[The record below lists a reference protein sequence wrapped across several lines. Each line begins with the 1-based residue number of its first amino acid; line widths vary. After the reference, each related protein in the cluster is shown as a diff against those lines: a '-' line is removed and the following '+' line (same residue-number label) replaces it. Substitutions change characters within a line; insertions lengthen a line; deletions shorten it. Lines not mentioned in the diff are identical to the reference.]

1 MDDEIIMFGE
11 KQVNLCVRINI
22 VKSIVQNVEK
32 DIEVV
37 CEERYKNEVINLII
51 KCKKLIM
58 KKMRVT

>member
-1 MDDEIIMFGE
+1 M
-11 KQVNLCVRINI
+11 NLCGRINI